1 MNQIDNIMAG
11 IKPDTHCWDDDTG
24 KDVWSYSE
32 GLVRAAIAAALVPKP
47 KKYLHEYTSAPH
59 PGDFGIAQEHW
70 QWASDYHEAMKRWEY
85 TAAQPHP
92 KQEPV
97 AWVLEWSYNGDCVG
111 RRLYDDETHCKFD
124 AGQDG
129 GICRPLIYGDTA
141 PQPQQ
146 PPIIGLQSVHDA
158 ITADP
163 SLAEPPQPK
172 PDDTSLLRQALEA
185 LEADTDP
192 AWECNSHHPKVWSA
206 ITTLRER
213 LK

>member
-1 MNQIDNIMAG
+1 MNQIIDNIMAD

-141 PQPQQ
+141 PQPQ
-146 PPIIGLQSVHDA
+146 PDWVGLTSDERYG
-158 ITADP
+158 
-163 SLAEPPQPK
+163 LALQFFK
-172 PDDTSLLRQALEA
+172 DTWLLRVAEGLSEA
-185 LEADTDP
+185 IEA
-192 AWECNSHHPKVWSA
+192 K
-206 ITTLRER
+206 LRE
-213 LK
+213 KNGGGV